1 MVAAGRSP
9 YPARPAMPSGP
20 ARGRGRGAAFAT
32 GVSITTFITVARPPG
47 RTATGRQRV
56 RIGGKTWPRDR
67 PWVILV
73 VAATVAAAAAWG
85 WEWTAS
91 GRMPGGSSRS
101 GLVHGVLG
109 GLIILFELALWPRRR
124 VRSWRL
130 GSAQAWL
137 RAHVWL
143 GLLCLP
149 LVLMHARLL
158 FIGGLLNWALMICF
172 LVVIASGIWG
182 LWLQQWMPIA
192 MLERVPAETIHDQID
207 HVARQA
213 CRDLE
218 RLVDAVCERPPGQG
232 HGAEADDADEFAVVT
247 GFRAMTGIQG
257 KVIETLPLYATIPG
271 TLPVRQ
277 AFLDEIRPYLLAGE
291 AGGSPLRGP
300 AESGRFFAGLRQA
313 APAEAA
319 ALVAQLEQACDQRRQ
334 LDLQRRL
341 HGWLHAWLLVHVPL
355 SAALGILLAVHVPVA
370 LWYW

>member
-1 MVAAGRSP
+1 MSRAA
-9 YPARPAMPSGP
+9 AA
-20 ARGRGRGAAFAT
+20 AAAFAA
-32 GVSITTFITVARPPG
+32 GVSTTTFIKVARPSG
-47 RTATGRQRV
+47 HVATGRQRV
-56 RIGGKTWPRDR
+56 RIGGRTWPRDR
-67 PWVILV
+67 PWVILI
-73 VAATVAAAAAWG
+73 VAATIIAAAAWG
-85 WEWTAS
+85 WEWWSS

-109 GLIILFELALWPRRR
+109 GLIIVFELALWPRRR

-182 LWLQQWMPIA
+182 LWLQQWLPA
-192 MLERVPAETIHDQID
+192 TLLERVPAETIHEQID
-207 HVARQA
+207 HVALQT

-218 RLVDAVCERPPGQG
+218 RLVDAVCERAPGEG
-232 HGAEADDADEFAVVT
+232 HDEKAADTDEFAVVT

-271 TLPVRQ
+271 TLAVRR
-277 AFLDEIRPYLLAGE
+277 AFLEEIRPYLLAGE
-291 AGGSPLRGP
+291 ADGSPLKGP

-319 ALVAQLEQACDQRRQ
+319 LLVGQLEQACDQRRQ

-341 HGWLHAWLLVHVPL
+341 HGWLHTWLLVHVPL